1 MTDTATV
8 TLDTP
13 IARQGGDI
21 TAVTLRKP
29 TAGELRGVQ
38 LGSLLQMEVSA
49 LLTVLP
55 RITQPSLTA
64 PELASMDPADL
75 LQIGTEVAGFL
86 LPKALRPST
95 ASPSA

>member
-13 IARQGGDI
+13 IARQGGAI
-21 TAVTLRKP
+21 TGVTLRKP

-38 LGSLLQMEVSA
+38 LGALLQMEVSA

-64 PELASMDPADL
+64 PELAAMDPADL

>member
-1 MTDTATV
+1 MNDTATV

-13 IARQGGDI
+13 IARSGGNV

-38 LGSLLQMEVSA
+38 LGALLQMEVGA

-55 RITQPSLTA
+55 RITQPSLTVQ
-64 PELASMDPADL
+64 ELAAMDPADL
-75 LQIGTEVAGFL
+75 LQIGVEVAGFL
-86 LPKALRPST
+86 LTKAQRPST
-95 ASPSA
+95 DSPSA

>member
-13 IARQGGDI
+13 ITRTGGNI
-21 TAVTLRKP
+21 TAITLRKP
-29 TAGELRGVQ
+29 SAGELRGVQ
-38 LGSLLQMEVSA
+38 LGALMQLDVGA
-49 LLTVLP
+49 LLAVLP
-55 RITQPSLTA
+55 RVTQPSLTVQ
-64 PELASMDPADL
+64 ELSTMDPADL

-95 ASPSA
+95 DSPSA